1 MVTRISFSG
10 AGTGSVRGDANHDI
24 AYATDTSLLSAFYV
38 QTPATRPMTATVR
51 FVGTTSNIAALG
63 ARVRIEG
70 DGTRWLTVYNMQG
83 FQSQNA
89 AWNVLSLSGASSATV
104 TVEWPAGGT
113 SSTVVHVGVV
123 ARSSSNADR
132 GRNLPESPSSSPSAR
147 SFRIELRLPS
157 MTGHASPRR

>member
-1 MVTRISFSG
+1 
-10 AGTGSVRGDANHDI
+10 
-24 AYATDTSLLSAFYV
+24 
-38 QTPATRPMTATVR
+38 MTATVR

-113 SSTVVHVGVV
+113 SSTVVHVG
-123 ARSSSNADR
+123 DR
-132 GRNLPESPSSSPSAR
+132 REIIEQRRPRTQSA
-147 SFRIELRLPS
+147 
-157 MTGHASPRR
+157 